1 MSDFDECVASGQSC
15 SYRPHGPD
23 GEMQCEYCGK
33 PAPQDGILPIET
45 VRYHVMVAC
54 RDNWNAIELVR
65 VIERAVV
72 EELLN
77 GGGQHQ
83 VPVTTYLAPDGVT
96 RWPAYSQE
104 QRQEY
109 AAAAVLMARETAAKT

>member
-1 MSDFDECVASGQSC
+1 
-15 SYRPHGPD
+15 
-23 GEMQCEYCGK
+23 MQCQYCGK
-33 PAPQDGILPIET
+33 PAPHAGILPIET
-45 VRYHVMVAC
+45 IRYHVMVAC
-54 RDNWNAIELVR
+54 RENWNAIKVARL
-65 VIERAVV
+65 IERLVV

-104 QRQEY
+104 QRQAY